1 MWTQES
7 LHFFPQFK
15 NILSTEGSQRS
26 RGSVWTRLPWC
37 IWRLQNC
44 PHSIFLDLAMHLSK
58 VVKNWH
64 PLPQV
69 LSRTCKYLLNLHA
82 QEKRDRI
89 LFLTDFRSVII
100 HFYIASSAPVHK
112 YHRDFVYCLFA
123 GNWWGLGT
131 CLCPWFCKALSFF
144 WRSKKG

>member
-7 LHFFPQFK
+7 LHFVHSLKTFCQLKEVKEVVVVCEPDYCDVF
-15 NILSTEGSQRS
+15 EGYKIVHS
-26 RGSVWTRLPWC
+26 
-37 IWRLQNC
+37 
-44 PHSIFLDLAMHLSK
+44 HSIFFDLAMHLSK

-64 PLPQV
+64 PFPQV

-89 LFLTDFRSVII
+89 LFLMDFRSVII

-123 GNWWGLGT
+123 GN
-131 CLCPWFCKALSFF
+131 
-144 WRSKKG
+144 